1 MMQYENIRTGNRIHT
16 ECQITGEDWREIKPA
31 SQLKQEAASTGKEPQ
46 KAKSSSTG
54 TKKKLPAKTAKT
66 KVSARAVKK

>member
-31 SQLKQEAASTGKEPQ
+31 SLPKQNADSEETQ
-46 KAKSSSTG
+46 KAKTSGTG
-54 TKKKLPAKTAKT
+54 TKKRTPAKTTKT
-66 KVSARAVKK
+66 RGSARAVKK